1 MQDEEVEPQTGK
13 KADTERNPKKDG
25 GMKMKK
31 IVVVCCLLLS
41 FMLGACYFGA
51 VSAEQ
56 NVSSQPWEWHQ
67 TGNYYTLYFVD
78 HETGVEYIVATTS
91 LNGNDRS
98 IAISPR
104 YTENGALYV
113 EDSKAV
119 IGWNH

>member
-1 MQDEEVEPQTGK
+1 M
-13 KADTERNPKKDG
+13 R
-25 GMKMKK
+25 K

-41 FMLGACYFGA
+41 FMLGACCFGT